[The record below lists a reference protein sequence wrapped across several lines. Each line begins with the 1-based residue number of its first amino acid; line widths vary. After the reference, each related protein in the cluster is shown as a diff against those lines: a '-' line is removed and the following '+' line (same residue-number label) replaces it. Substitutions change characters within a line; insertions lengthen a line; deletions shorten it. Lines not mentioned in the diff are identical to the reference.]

1 MNRTLQGVLWDVDRC
16 MCYVTSTWFTLT
28 MGTEFI
34 VQGNGGENMN
44 QKANTFMVRQNA
56 NKKAA
61 GNKCSVR
68 SPGRAF
74 LGDRQLAVEYF
85 LH

>member
-1 MNRTLQGVLWDVDRC
+1 
-16 MCYVTSTWFTLT
+16 
-28 MGTEFI
+28 
-34 VQGNGGENMN
+34 MN

-61 GNKCSVR
+61 GNKCSVP